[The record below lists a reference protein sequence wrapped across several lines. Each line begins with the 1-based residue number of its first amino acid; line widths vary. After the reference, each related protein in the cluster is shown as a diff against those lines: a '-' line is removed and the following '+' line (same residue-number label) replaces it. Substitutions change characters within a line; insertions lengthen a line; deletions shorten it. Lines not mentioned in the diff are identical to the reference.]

1 MTIPNRFDAEEILAG
16 ILRWVELE
24 SPTHDAA
31 AVNRMMDMAIADM
44 AALDARIDRIAG
56 RDGYADAVR
65 ATIDGDTDA
74 PGILVLGHLDTVH
87 PVGTRDGALRIR
99 RDGNRVYGPGILDMK
114 GGMYLAAHAVRQVL
128 AARGGRRLRAKVT
141 FLFIPDEEVGSPST
155 RKLIEDE
162 ARRHDH
168 VLVPEPGMDG
178 RIVTGRH
185 AFLRYKLHVHG
196 RPAHAGAQYRKGASA
211 IRAMA
216 RLIETIEGWS
226 DPERG
231 QTYSVG
237 IVHGGTFVNVVPIAC
252 HAEVLCVAP
261 DEEAFADVQRRMSS
275 LEAPFP
281 GTRVEVEPGPI
292 RPLFRN
298 PPGTRALWELCSG
311 IARSHGMHVH
321 AGQFGGGSDG
331 NFTGALGIAT
341 LDGLGVEGAGPHTHE
356 EHLLVSSLVPR
367 ARLFAAMV
375 ESLAG

>member
-1 MTIPNRFDAEEILAG
+1 
-16 ILRWVELE
+16 
-24 SPTHDAA
+24 
-31 AVNRMMDMAIADM
+31 M
-44 AALDARIDRIAG
+44 AALGARIDRIAG
-56 RDGYADAVR
+56 RDGYADVVR

-74 PGILVLGHLDTVH
+74 RGLLVLGHLDTVH
-87 PVGTRDGALRIR
+87 PVGTRDGALPIR
-99 RDGNRVYGPGILDMK
+99 RDGDRVYGPGILDMK
-114 GGMYLAAHAVRQVL
+114 GGMYLAVHAVRQVL
-128 AARGGRRLRAKVT
+128 AARGGRGLRAKVT

-155 RKLIEDE
+155 RAIIEDE
-162 ARRHDH
+162 ACQHDH

-185 AFLRYKLHVHG
+185 AFLRYTLHVHG
-196 RPAHAGAQYRKGASA
+196 RPAHAGGNNRKGASA

-275 LEAPFP
+275 LEAPLL
-281 GTRVEVEPGPI
+281 GTRVDVEPGPI

-311 IARSHGMHVH
+311 IARSHGTHVH

-356 EHLLVSSLVPR
+356 EHMLVSSLVPR

>member
-16 ILRWVELE
+16 ILRWVEIE

-31 AVNRMMDMAIADM
+31 AVNRMMDIAIADM
-44 AALDARIDRIAG
+44 AALGARIDRIAG
-56 RDGYADAVR
+56 RDGYADVVR

-87 PVGTRDGALRIR
+87 PVGTRDGALPIR
-99 RDGNRVYGPGILDMK
+99 RDGDRVYGPGILDMK

-261 DEEAFADVQRRMSS
+261 DEEAFADVQRRMAS

-281 GTRVEVEPGPI
+281 GTRVDVEPGPI

>member
-16 ILRWVELE
+16 ILRWVEIE

-31 AVNRMMDMAIADM
+31 AVNRMMEMAIADM
-44 AALDARIDRIAG
+44 AVLGARIDRIAG
-56 RDGYADAVR
+56 RDGYADVVR

-87 PVGTRDGALRIR
+87 PVGTRDGALPIR
-99 RDGNRVYGPGILDMK
+99 RDGDRVYGPGILDMK

-261 DEEAFADVQRRMSS
+261 DEEAFADVQRRMAS

-281 GTRVEVEPGPI
+281 GTRVDVEPGPI